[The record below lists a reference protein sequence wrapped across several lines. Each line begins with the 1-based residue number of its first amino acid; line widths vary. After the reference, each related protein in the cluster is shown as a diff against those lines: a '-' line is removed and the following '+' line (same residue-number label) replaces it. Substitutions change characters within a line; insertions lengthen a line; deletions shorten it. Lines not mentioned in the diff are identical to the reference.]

1 MVRGGPVKRSHT
13 VSVRLTPDEL
23 AAWRSRQGASGRREL
38 GAWVRAVVNDAAGV
52 ATPGAG
58 GRGRRAG
65 DVPVVPEVNRDAY
78 RQLAAAASN
87 LNQLA
92 RVANA
97 TGRPAQAGELGGVVE
112 ELRQAAGAV
121 MRR

>member
-23 AAWRSRQGASGRREL
+23 AAWRERQGASGRREL

-52 ATPGAG
+52 KAPGG
-58 GRGRRAG
+58 GRRAG
-65 DVPVVPEVNRDAY
+65 DVAVVPEVNRDAY